1 MTTIKGIVAVLLAV
15 SPVLAAAEIVYKYQR
30 PDGTLVY
37 SDSPVKNAKLIARFD
52 LPPAPPAADPGQG
65 DSPQRSASK
74 ADEERRAL
82 ALDEAYSQIEAAG
95 QALKKAEERQQQAV
109 EPLPGERLGNAGGH
123 SRLAPGYFA
132 RQRAIA
138 AEVDAARADLDQA
151 YRLRNDLRE

>member
-1 MTTIKGIVAVLLAV
+1 MTMIKGIVAVLLAA
-15 SPVLAAAEIVYKYQR
+15 SPVLAAAETVFKYQR

-37 SDSPVKNAKLIARFD
+37 SDSRVKNAKLIARLD
-52 LPPAPPAADPGQG
+52 LPPAPPAADLADG
-65 DSPQRSASK
+65 DSPRRPASK

-82 ALDEAYSQIEAAG
+82 ALDEAYSQIEGAE
-95 QALKKAEERQQQAV
+95 QALKKAEERQQRGV

-123 SRLAPGYFA
+123 SRLSPEYFA

-138 AEVDAARADLDQA
+138 AEVDAARADLDEA

>member
-15 SPVLAAAEIVYKYQR
+15 SPILAAAETVYKYQR

-37 SDSPVKNAKLIARFD
+37 SDSPVRNAKLIGRLD
-52 LPPAPPAADPGQG
+52 LPPAPPAAALGEG
-65 DSPQRSASK
+65 DSPRRSASRP
-74 ADEERRAL
+74 DEELRTL

-95 QALKKAEERQQQAV
+95 RALKKAEERQRQAV
-109 EPLPGERLGNAGGH
+109 EPLAGERLGNAGGH
-123 SRLAPGYFA
+123 SRLGPEYFA

-138 AEVDAARADLDQA
+138 AEVDAARADLDEA